1 MIIYGLLLY
10 IGIKAAFPMPY
21 FIFCTI
27 GICFHL
33 FSTLQSIEKEH
44 QIKECIIGVAKQL
57 NDE

>member
-10 IGIKAAFPMPY
+10 IGIKSAFPMPY

-33 FSTLQSIEKEH
+33 FSTLQSIEKE
-44 QIKECIIGVAKQL
+44 QKIKECIVGFAKQL

>member
-33 FSTLQSIEKEH
+33 FSILQSIAKKK
-44 QIKECIIGVAKQL
+44 QISECISRLAKQL

>member
-1 MIIYGLLLY
+1 MIIYGLLIY

-44 QIKECIIGVAKQL
+44 QIKECILEFAKQL